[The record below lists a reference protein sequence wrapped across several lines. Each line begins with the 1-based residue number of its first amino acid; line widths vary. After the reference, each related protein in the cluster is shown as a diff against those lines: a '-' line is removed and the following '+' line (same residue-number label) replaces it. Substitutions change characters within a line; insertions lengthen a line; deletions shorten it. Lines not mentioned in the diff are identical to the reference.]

1 MRYTCGNHSGNTFDA
16 YAPMSQ
22 VVQLYDGQM
31 PEGLDEVLWLRFV
44 ELHDARARLDLV
56 VRDQTAQVRS

>member
-1 MRYTCGNHSGNTFDA
+1 MRYSCGNHSGNTFD
-16 YAPMSQ
+16 APMSQ

-56 VRDQTAQVRS
+56 VRDQTAQVRT

>member
-1 MRYTCGNHSGNTFDA
+1 
-16 YAPMSQ
+16 MSQ

-56 VRDQTAQVRS
+56 VRDQTAQVRT